1 MSHMLAGPS
10 TLKLPRAVYWLV
22 ALAFVLRIV
31 ARYFHGSPDDFWVNG
46 YSFFFE
52 IAQGIAAG
60 KGIGFTDGTPE
71 TFRVPLYSLVL
82 AGLTFGHKAFWPV
95 VIAESAFG
103 AAITFCSALLARLL
117 FSGRV
122 ADRVAILA
130 AAITS
135 VYPYYVVHD
144 TSLEETSLFT
154 LLTIVSVIV
163 SMKAASSD
171 SGKLLPIFAGF
182 VLGLDVLTRA
192 SIVPF
197 AALVPIW
204 LFWRKRLRDGIVCAI
219 FLMLTVLPWMW
230 RNYLLVGEPTL
241 SMEAGQ
247 LFWTGNN
254 GFLFRHYPEE
264 SSDIS
269 KAEALD
275 SLPAQDQKR
284 LQQLSRDDVA
294 TDRWFWH
301 KALLHV
307 RAHPWQTIMDGFRK
321 NAAGFSWLPTPR
333 RGWPS
338 NLIYAVSYGP
348 VMLLGLW
355 GMWRRRSNWRE
366 DSLIIL
372 LFATFVLIT
381 AAFWAHTSHRSYLD
395 VYWIVYGAGGL
406 LDFGITQRRTAPAYT
421 QTTDELPA

>member
-1 MSHMLAGPS
+1 MPVEPS
-10 TLKLPRAVYWLV
+10 TFKIPGAVYLLV
-22 ALAFVLRIV
+22 ALAFVVRIV
-31 ARYFHGSPDDFWVNG
+31 ARHFHGSADDFWVNG
-46 YSFFFE
+46 YTFFFE

-95 VIAESAFG
+95 VIAESAIG
-103 AAITFCSALLARLL
+103 AGTAFCSALLARLL
-117 FSGRV
+117 FPGRA
-122 ADRVAILA
+122 ADRAAILA
-130 AAITS
+130 AGITAF
-135 VYPYYVVHD
+135 YPYYIVHD

-163 SMKAASSD
+163 SMKAAHLH
-171 SGKLLPIFAGF
+171 GGRLLPMVAGF
-182 VLGLDVLTRA
+182 VLGLDVLTSA

-197 AALVPIW
+197 AVLVPFW
-204 LFWRKRLRDGIVCAI
+204 LYWRKGLRDGIVCAL
-219 FLMLTVLPWMW
+219 FLALPVLPWMW
-230 RNYLLVGEPTL
+230 RNYVLVGTPSL
-241 SMEAGQ
+241 SLEAGE

-254 GFLFRHYPEE
+254 GFLFHHYPEE

-275 SLPAQDQKR
+275 ALPTQDQKQ

-301 KALLHV
+301 KAFLYI
-307 RAHPWQTIMDGFRK
+307 RAHPWQTIIDGFRK

-338 NLIYAVSYGP
+338 NLAHAVSYGP
-348 VMLLGLW
+348 VMLLGL
-355 GMWRRRSNWRE
+355 
-366 DSLIIL
+366 
-372 LFATFVLIT
+372 
-381 AAFWAHTSHRSYLD
+381 
-395 VYWIVYGAGGL
+395 
-406 LDFGITQRRTAPAYT
+406 
-421 QTTDELPA
+421 